1 MNRKLFAVA
10 VALGVVIVLLT
21 GLLVFLMLRA
31 RKHVK
36 APPVPT
42 AVPASTAAPA
52 SASPAAVPAE
62 TDAPD
67 LRYRAGD
74 LDGTWTD
81 IEYPDSEL
89 RFRETEL
96 TYQNIFGDS
105 GKCGFTVTKELFG
118 IAEGAMR
125 IEFSEFG
132 CPFEYLV
139 WHREEIDG
147 RSVGVL
153 SGIIME
159 YDGRGPVVF
168 NEFLRS
174 DCGVA
179 IPDGWR
185 SAVAH
190 AYNDRE
196 PTPSYMSE

>member
-1 MNRKLFAVA
+1 MSRMLKTIAIV
-10 VALGVVIVLLT
+10 LGVVIVLLAA
-21 GLLVFLMLRA
+21 LLVVLMVRA
-31 RKHVK
+31 RKRPPE
-36 APPVPT
+36 APAP
-42 AVPASTAAPA
+42 TAAP
-52 SASPAAVPAE
+52 SPAVPSAGPEE

-67 LRYRAGD
+67 LQYRDGD

-81 IEYPDSEL
+81 IEYPESEL
-89 RFRETEL
+89 CFTGTEL
-96 TYQNIFGDS
+96 SFKNIFDYS
-105 GKCGFTVTKELFG
+105 GECGFTVTKEFLG
-118 IAEGAMR
+118 VAEGAMR
-125 IEFSEFG
+125 IEFSEYG

-174 DCGVA
+174 DSGVSV
-179 IPDGWR
+179 PDGWR

-196 PTPSYMSE
+196 PTPSYVSR